1 VARDLDAVSRG
12 DFQFPFS
19 DRPSAEPAH
28 PAQPRADGGGL
39 GGLGRPRGDRAPGRF
54 VEHRLPAAVGQ
65 PAGSSW
71 ALWL

>member
-1 VARDLDAVSRG
+1 VRGDLDAVGRG
-12 DFQFPFS
+12 DLQFPFS

-39 GGLGRPRGDRAPGRF
+39 GGLGEPRGDRAPGQL

-65 PAGSSW
+65 PAGNCLT
-71 ALWL
+71 LWL